1 MVFAPDITTQRTNEI
16 MPGQEGVIDSKL
28 HRPKQSD
35 LVLDEFLAEAYRGGG
50 ENGFSPSFVSNQVI
64 R

>member
-1 MVFAPDITTQRTNEI
+1 MVFAPDITTQRTIEF

-35 LVLDEFLAEAYRGGG
+35 LVLDEFLAEAYQNGD
-50 ENGFSPSFVSNQVI
+50 ENVISPSFVSNQVI